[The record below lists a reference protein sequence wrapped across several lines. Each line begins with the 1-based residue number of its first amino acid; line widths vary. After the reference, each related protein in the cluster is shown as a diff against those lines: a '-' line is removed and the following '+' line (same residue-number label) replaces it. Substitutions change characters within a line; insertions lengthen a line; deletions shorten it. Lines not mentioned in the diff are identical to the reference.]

1 MRKRN
6 GWRDKKSKAGPE
18 PYSLGLGRSSHVPP
32 VLPVPILLQ
41 RACFWGC
48 VQHSPN
54 YPDQVMEG
62 FVHVERWVLGTGFYV
77 WNLEGKAQL
86 GKSSTEIH
94 KALFP
99 KTANSQRSRGTPCSQ
114 RPPQNPSANNLKP
127 LVASYSLR
135 VENVIDSFLN
145 SLLFSH
151 QRDL

>member
-1 MRKRN
+1 MDGGIRN
-6 GWRDKKSKAGPE
+6 PKQAQNCIAWALEEAVMSLQSFQCPSFCRE
-18 PYSLGLGRSSHVPP
+18 PASGG
-32 VLPVPILLQ
+32 
-41 RACFWGC
+41 

-99 KTANSQRSRGTPCSQ
+99 KTANSQRSRGTPLLSET
-114 RPPQNPSANNLKP
+114 PTEPQCQQP
-127 LVASYSLR
+127 
-135 VENVIDSFLN
+135 
-145 SLLFSH
+145 
-151 QRDL
+151 